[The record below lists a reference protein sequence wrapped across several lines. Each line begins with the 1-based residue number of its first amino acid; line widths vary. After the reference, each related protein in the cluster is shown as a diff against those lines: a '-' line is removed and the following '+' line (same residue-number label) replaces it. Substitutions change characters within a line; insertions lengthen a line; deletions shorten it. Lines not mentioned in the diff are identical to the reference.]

1 MICVN
6 DLDETTEIINGR
18 CLPDTSC
25 LSISSGK
32 TAREFKYKVRPSM
45 VGINIGIGVPMSY
58 FPFGGAGE
66 SMFADTEGLGW
77 ELFRFCTVNSRSS
90 SPSIRGRPERPV
102 DVFFVGS
109 GEDLHM
115 VRLVLGTDAPGT
127 KSLSRRGMI

>member
-45 VGINIGIGVPMSY
+45 VGINIGIAAPMSY

-66 SMFADTEGLGW
+66 CMFADTEGLGW

-90 SPSIRGRPERPV
+90 SPSIRGRPSGPWTCFLWGAARTYTW
-102 DVFFVGS
+102 FVWY
-109 GEDLHM
+109 
-115 VRLVLGTDAPGT
+115 LGRMPLGRNPFLAEG
-127 KSLSRRGMI
+127 